1 MWPPCKRGTISRPDR
16 SPGDS
21 WGRKKASSTKA
32 TVIGRQGGPEVFE
45 EREVDMPAPGPNEVL
60 VRVRA
65 SSVNPADVGARRG
78 VFGPHGVALPAVL
91 GCDVAGVI
99 EQVGSGVTSS
109 HAADFADFPLEP
121 GGEIASLAG
130 VAYLLRDGGVPG
142 ENVTVFEESGTLGG
156 SLDGR
161 GSPEEGY
168 VMRGGR
174 MFTDEVYTCTHDPM
188 RDEMPRFNEEVH
200 SHARLVA
207 KGKKLESSH
216 MGLSQRDRR
225 DLIELFALPEE
236 ALDAKRIEDY
246 FRPPSFKTNFWYE
259 WCTTFAFQP
268 RHSLVEFR
276 RYCRRFLQEFPR
288 ISTREGVK
296 RTPLNQYDSLVRPL
310 TQWLQD
316 RGVRFA
322 LESRVVDPDLTH
334 GPEGMGVERI
344 HLLRE
349 GGCAEVEVGP
359 QDLVFVTNGSMT
371 AASSF
376 GTMTSPAPILG
387 PEAAGGSWALWE
399 TLAQKDAAFRRPSVF
414 SGHVAE
420 SNWLSFTTTC

>member
-1 MWPPCKRGTISRPDR
+1 M
-16 SPGDS
+16 
-21 WGRKKASSTKA
+21 
-32 TVIGRQGGPEVFE
+32 
-45 EREVDMPAPGPNEVL
+45 DMPAPGPNEVL

-65 SSVNPADVGARRG
+65 SSMNPADVGARRG

-91 GCDVAGVI
+91 GCDVVGVI

-130 VAYLLRDGGVPG
+130 AAYLLRDGGVPG
-142 ENVTVFEESGTLGG
+142 ETVTVFEESGALGG

-188 RDEMPRFNEEVH
+188 WDEMPRFNEEVH
-200 SHARLVA
+200 
-207 KGKKLESSH
+207 
-216 MGLSQRDRR
+216 
-225 DLIELFALPEE
+225 IELFALPEE

-259 WCTTFAFQP
+259 WCTTFAFHP

-296 RTPLNQYDSLVRPL
+296 HTPLNLYDSLVRPL

-322 LESRVVDPDLTH
+322 LESRVVDPDLTA
-334 GPEGMGVERI
+334 
-344 HLLRE
+344 LR
-349 GGCAEVEVGP
+349 AW
-359 QDLVFVTNGSMT
+359 
-371 AASSF
+371 ASSAS
-376 GTMTSPAPILG
+376 TSSAKVDALKSRLG
-387 PEAAGGSWALWE
+387 RRTSFSSR
-399 TLAQKDAAFRRPSVF
+399 TAQ
-414 SGHVAE
+414 
-420 SNWLSFTTTC
+420 